1 MKRYF
6 ATLFL
11 ATVTTWGYA
20 QEVAEIDENQASP
33 DGTEFT
39 IEKKD
44 SLLPKVTIEKIDGK
58 YRLRDHSLAAKIDS
72 LWLKE
77 LYDNS
82 LYDTIVQTV
91 TELDYEKIEYKELPT
106 NILKARLAE
115 LNEKTPFNVEYNPE
129 LESVIKNFLKNKR
142 GFLERTMLKS
152 QYYFPMFEQEL
163 DNNDIP
169 LEMKYLAV
177 IESALNPRAKSWVG
191 ATGIWQFMYST
202 GKIYDLEVSS
212 YVDERSDPVKSTKA
226 ACKYLAKL
234 YEIFGDWDLALAAY
248 NSGPGNVSK
257 AIRRSGGYQNYW
269 NLRPFLPR
277 ETAGYVPSFLAMMY
291 IFEYAGEH
299 GLHVQRP
306 EVAYFETDTVH
317 VKRSVSFDQISEL
330 INVDVDQ
337 LQFLNPS
344 YKLDVVPF
352 IKDEIHPLRLP
363 SAALGKFVANEG
375 AIYAHIEAE
384 EAKKEKPLPQ
394 FFEKNSRITYRVKK
408 GDYLGRIAN
417 HYGVR
422 VSDLKQ
428 WNGLRN
434 NRLKIGQRLT
444 IYPKK
449 SVLKPMTK
457 TASATPV
464 SSGNKVYTVKKG
476 DSLWTI
482 SKKFQGISVK
492 NIRDWNDISGNN
504 LKPGMKLKL
513 CNC

>member
-11 ATVTTWGYA
+11 AAVSTWNYA
-20 QEVAEIDENQASP
+20 QEVAEIDENQGSP
-33 DGTEFT
+33 EGTELT
-39 IEKKD
+39 IEKED
-44 SLLPKVTIEKIDGK
+44 TLLSEVTIEKIDGK
-58 YRLRDHSLAAKIDS
+58 FRLHDHELAAKIDS

-91 TELDYEKIEYKELPT
+91 TGMDYEKVDYKELPT
-106 NILKARLAE
+106 DILKGRLAD

-163 DNNDIP
+163 DNSDIP

-177 IESALNPRAKSWVG
+177 IESALNPRAKSRVG
-191 ATGIWQFMYST
+191 ATGIWQFMYAT
-202 GKIYDLEVSS
+202 GKMYDLEVNS

-299 GLHVQRP
+299 GLHTQRP

-317 VKRSVSFDQISEL
+317 VKRSLTFDQISEL

-337 LQFLNPS
+337 LQFLNPV
-344 YKLDVVPF
+344 YKLDIVPF

-363 SAALGKFVANEG
+363 GAALGKFVANEN
-375 AIYAHIEAE
+375 AIYAHIETE

-394 FFEKNSRITYRVKK
+394 FFEKNNRVTYRVKK

-444 IYPKK
+444 VYPRK
-449 SVLKPMTK
+449 SGLSPVAK
-457 TASATPV
+457 TSSASAV
-464 SSGNKVYTVKKG
+464 SSGNNVYTVQKG

-492 NIRDWNDISGNN
+492 NIRDWNDISGDN